1 MPART
6 LILLID
12 GDTIHEWQ
20 RRAIEMLP
28 LSDRIAV
35 FSCTNTRLKR
45 HLGKYWL
52 YYGLNMVAVRNPL
65 TRRVAVGD
73 LGGRITSFQ
82 SFESEWDG
90 NWQKLP
96 QHVEQSMIAI
106 GAIAVVKFGLGL
118 MRVPDSLKIPILSYH
133 HGDPDHYRG
142 RPAGFY
148 EMTDNAPRIG
158 QIVQS
163 ISNKLDAGEVL
174 AFAET
179 RVIPH
184 SWRKTLVEAFRHS
197 PYLLPQALYNVE
209 RGIVINKSR
218 NGRNY
223 RLPSNSLVAAHIA
236 RTAGASLR
244 RLAYGLLAEKQWHVS
259 TVDIAGVED
268 AIALASG
275 ALSFPDMGT
284 WHNQPPIAGYSF
296 LADPFFA
303 PDGSLLVE
311 AMPERTGRGELLHI
325 GQNGPRTISQSPGHH
340 SYPGVVHEKG
350 VAYCVPEIAD
360 WSSPLAYRIVNGAD
374 SEIRLCEP
382 KALSLPENLR
392 LTDPT
397 FFWRNDRLWLFGNSK
412 AEGSN
417 VLRFWSATGLF
428 DEFVE
433 HPESP
438 VRISPEGARMAGA
451 VLSYEDRLYRVGQR
465 FDRDYGNGVSLF
477 EIKVLTEE
485 HYEEAKLGSLMFEG
499 CKGPHS
505 FNLAPDGSKIAFDW
519 YLERITPMAGFRRL
533 RSRLKI

>member
-1 MPART
+1 MTPRT

-12 GDTIHEWQ
+12 GYTIHEWQ

-28 LSDRIAV
+28 LTDRIAV
-35 FSCTNTRLKR
+35 FSCTNTRMKR
-45 HLGKYWL
+45 QLGKHWL
-52 YYGLNMVAVRNPL
+52 YYGLNMLAVRNPL
-65 TRRVAVGD
+65 TRRVVVGD
-73 LGGRITSFQ
+73 LGGRIISFD

-96 QHVEQSMIAI
+96 TDVEQSMIAI
-106 GAIAVVKFGLGL
+106 GAVAVLKFGLGL
-118 MRVPDSLKIPILSYH
+118 MRVPNSLKIPILSYH

-148 EMTDNAPRIG
+148 EMADNAPRIG
-158 QIVQS
+158 QIIQN
-163 ISNKLDAGEVL
+163 ISNRLDAGEVL

-184 SWRKTLVEAFRHS
+184 SWRKTLIEAFRHS
-197 PYLLPQALYNVE
+197 PYLLPQALRNVE
-209 RGIVINKSR
+209 RGIVIDKTR

-223 RLPSNSLVAAHIA
+223 RLPSNSKVAAHIA
-236 RTAGASLR
+236 RSAGAGLR
-244 RLAYGLLAEKQWHVS
+244 RLAYGLLAEKQWRVGIIN
-259 TVDIAGVED
+259 IAGVEN

-275 ALSFPDMGT
+275 ALRFPVMET
-284 WHNQPPIAGYSF
+284 WQNQPPIDGYSF

-311 AMPERTGRGELLHI
+311 AMPERTGRGKLLHI

-340 SYPGVVHEKG
+340 SYPAIVYEKDI
-350 VAYCVPEIAD
+350 AYCVPEIAD
-360 WSSPLAYRIVNGAD
+360 WSPPLAYRIENGAD
-374 SEIRLCEP
+374 GELRLSEPTSLRLP
-382 KALSLPENLR
+382 PNLR

-397 FFWRNDRLWLFGNSK
+397 FFWWNDRLWLFANSK
-412 AEGSN
+412 QEGSN
-417 VLRFWSATGLF
+417 VLRLWSATGLF
-428 DEFVE
+428 EGFVE

-451 VLSYEDRLYRVGQR
+451 VLSHQDRQYRVGQR

-485 HYEEAKLGSLMFEG
+485 RYEEAKVGSLVFEG

-505 FNLAPDGSKIAFDW
+505 FNLDPDSGKIAFDW
-519 YLERITPMAGFRRL
+519 YLERITPIAGLRRL
-533 RSRLKI
+533 RSRLKF